1 MAIPAGT
8 ARGSTTPLD
17 FFKLSQAV
25 QDRGGAPPGGTPVP
39 QEGQS
44 TGQGLDIGTLL
55 SALKSGQV
63 SPGSLLQLLALLLG
77 QGPMQNPTAGN
88 MASMQNAGQ
97 GGPPGMPGGPA
108 GPIGAAFMGAGA
120 GGQ

>member
-8 ARGSTTPLD
+8 ARGSNTPHG
-17 FFKLSQAV
+17 FFDLAQMV
-25 QDRGGAPPGGTPVP
+25 RDREGAQPGGTPVP
-39 QEGQS
+39 QPGQS
-44 TGQGLDIGTLL
+44 TNQGLDIGALL
-55 SALKSGQV
+55 AALKSGQV
-63 SPGSLLQLLALLLG
+63 SPGSLLQLLALLTG
-77 QGPMQNPTAGN
+77 MGNMPTAGN
-88 MASMQNAGQ
+88 MASTQNAGQ